1 MDEAEDDLEPLFDYS
16 RVQPQGIMCLD
27 DDDELDSSP
36 IPTVADRKRT
46 ADQTDKKKEKDCK
59 VVDVVQ
65 VNQKKDEDEE
75 DWLPPPPRKIPNS
88 GSGFIEDK
96 TLQELRLQKQELESF
111 AQSAEVVLREVLESA
126 KRNMHHGEKT
136 VVVLDA
142 EQPSKPQVERPK
154 IVISI
159 QDRKGKKQYKIYM
172 DDKFERLF
180 KMYAEKSKLNME
192 GLVFSFDGEKI
203 SPQATPKNLG
213 MEDGDMIEVN
223 AKAH

>member
-1 MDEAEDDLEPLFDYS
+1 MDEPEDDLEPLFDYS

-27 DDDELDSSP
+27 DDDELDLSP
-36 IPTVADRKRT
+36 IHSVADRKRT
-46 ADQTDKKKEKDCK
+46 ADQTDEKKEKDCK
-59 VVDVVQ
+59 VVDVVV

-96 TLQELRLQKQELESF
+96 TLQELRLQKQELASF
-111 AQSAEVVLREVLESA
+111 AQSAEVVLREVIESA

-142 EQPSKPQVERPK
+142 EQPLKPQVERPK

-159 QDRKGKKQYKIYM
+159 QDSKGQRQYKIYI

-180 KMYAEKSKLNME
+180 KMYAEKSKLNLE
-192 GLVFSFDGEKI
+192 SLVFSFDGEKI

-223 AKAH
+223 VKAH